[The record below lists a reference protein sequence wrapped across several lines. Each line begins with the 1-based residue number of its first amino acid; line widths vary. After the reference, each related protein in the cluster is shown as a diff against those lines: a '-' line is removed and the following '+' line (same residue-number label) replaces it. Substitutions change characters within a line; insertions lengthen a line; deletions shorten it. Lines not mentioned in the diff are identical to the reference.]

1 MVHHFLAFASDAKL
15 LAATGVACWL
25 VAGLAL
31 VADRRRHAR
40 VSLDRVGWVPWTGLF
55 LAMAVRH
62 DVRPA
67 RVESPA
73 WGLTPYPRR

>member
-1 MVHHFLAFASDAKL
+1 MHHFLAFASDAKL

-55 LAMAVRH
+55 LAMAVCGTMF
-62 DVRPA
+62 VLLGSKA
-67 RVESPA
+67 LL
-73 WGLTPYPRR
+73 GG

>member
-1 MVHHFLAFASDAKL
+1 MHHFLAFASDAKL

-55 LAMAVRH
+55 LAMAVCGTMF
-62 DVRPA
+62 VLLGSQA
-67 RVESPA
+67 LL
-73 WGLTPYPRR
+73 GG